1 MQTFQPSSGFF
12 SVINTAN
19 NFITGFKTL
28 RIQDQFQKVWKFWI
42 KPVLFVGRTGRAS
55 LLRYMI
61 ESHLP
66 PNFIEFITNFKYQEK
81 HFYGQ
86 RGAAT
91 YFICGE
97 IRKFLSRS
105 RSVSDTYG
113 YFEQLR
119 KMMVIEG
126 DFAKTIKPFI
136 AQMNLPSKNK
146 RERLLQ
152 NQLFISK
159 ILFVHQSLFQLQ
171 IFARNSITWEK
182 EYY

>member
-1 MQTFQPSSGFF
+1 
-12 SVINTAN
+12 
-19 NFITGFKTL
+19 
-28 RIQDQFQKVWKFWI
+28 
-42 KPVLFVGRTGRAS
+42 
-55 LLRYMI
+55 MI

-86 RGAAT
+86 PGAAT

-119 KMMVIEG
+119 EIMDIG
-126 DFAKTIKPFI
+126 GNFAKTIKPFI
-136 AQMNLPSKNK
+136 AQMNFAEQKNK
-146 RERLLQ
+146 RKT
-152 NQLFISK
+152 FM
-159 ILFVHQSLFQLQ
+159 
-171 IFARNSITWEK
+171 A
-182 EYY
+182 